1 MTTQPSLMHAE
12 IASIPDAV
20 ARLLDES
27 SGILRKAGGLL
38 REKDPTFLAS
48 IARGSSDHV
57 ATYLKY
63 ATELTAGVAV
73 ASLGPSIASIYGV
86 QLKLANAAT
95 IAISQS
101 GKSPDIV
108 TMAELARES
117 GALTFAISNSP
128 ESPLAQTCDFP
139 IDILAGPERSV
150 AATKTFVASA
160 VAGLGLLA
168 HWTNDTELL
177 SALDQLPRC
186 LADALTCDWSPLA
199 EALEGRDS
207 LFVLGRG
214 PSFAIASETALKF
227 KETSSMHAEAYSA
240 AEVLHGP
247 VAIVGER
254 FPVLALTAR
263 DQAEKSIIETCDRI
277 AAQGAAVFV
286 TSTERTAARS
296 LPFVATPHRLTDPL
310 ALLVSFYGF
319 VEALSRHRGF
329 NPDQP
334 PHLRKVTETL

>member
-1 MTTQPSLMHAE
+1 MHAE
-12 IASIPDAV
+12 IASIPDVV

-27 SGILRKAGGLL
+27 GDILRMAGSLM
-38 REKDPTFLAS
+38 REKNPAFLAS

-57 ATYLKY
+57 STYLKY
-63 ATELTAGVAV
+63 TTELTAGVPF

-86 QLKLANAAT
+86 QLKLADAAC

-108 TMAELARES
+108 TMAEMARKS
-117 GALTFAISNSP
+117 GALTYAISNSP
-128 ESPLAQTCDFP
+128 DSPLAQTCDFA
-139 IDILAGPERSV
+139 IDILAGAEKSV

-160 VAGLGLLA
+160 VAGLGLIA
-168 HWTNDTELL
+168 NWTNDTELL

-186 LADALTCDWSPLA
+186 LADALACDWSPLA
-199 EALEGRDS
+199 QALEGHDS
-207 LFVLGRG
+207 LFVIGRG
-214 PSFAIASETALKF
+214 PSSAIASEVALKF
-227 KETSSMHAEAYSA
+227 KETSAIHAEAYSA

-247 VAIVGER
+247 VAIVGEA

-277 AAQGAAVFV
+277 AGQGASVFV
-286 TSTERTAARS
+286 TSTSKTTATA
-296 LPFVATPHRLTDPL
+296 LPFIATPHRLTDPL

-319 VEALSRHRGF
+319 VEALSRHRGL

-334 PHLRKVTETL
+334 PHLRKVTETI